1 MDFKNGVINIQVGPY
16 LLQTLLIAATPD
28 VAEFA
33 VKILPQNLSM
43 PSTTVLAI
51 DALTKVRPPGIFI
64 KKVLNITTNIEQHK
78 KRILKRNL
86 IYFTHRIHQP
96 IRIRTFSIRSFGI
109 GCWIW

>member
-64 KKVLNITTNIEQHK
+64 KKVFENNNQH
-78 KRILKRNL
+78 
-86 IYFTHRIHQP
+86 
-96 IRIRTFSIRSFGI
+96 
-109 GCWIW
+109 